1 MADDQEDKRIQE
13 LKDIETIE
21 KGSRWNEEL
30 GRYVNKIR
38 SPFAP
43 SNLAN
48 EEAKK
53 RLRKAEEEG
62 RFGAPGFSDQGRFFK
77 KGGKVSTAKVGKRMR
92 GFD

>member
-1 MADDQEDKRIQE
+1 MSESQSDKRIQE
-13 LKDIETIE
+13 MKDIETVE

-38 SPFAP
+38 SPFAAT
-43 SNLAN
+43 SVAN

-53 RLRKAEEEG
+53 RLAKADEEG
-62 RFGAPGFSDQGRFFK
+62 RFAAPGFGDQGQFFK